1 MSDFVAYV
9 ESKAGKP
16 HCVVPPGGG
25 VYSQEHGNRRTELI
39 CDDAT
44 LPAGTRVTVV
54 LMNRP
59 TSAEPGWYSQ
69 HGHVRLWLASPPDGK
84 RMETE
89 FVMGS
94 HDGSIQAGRATPAK
108 STPSPPP
115 ARLSPRFSRSTGR
128 RVPAAVVQRPPREGE
143 RPQAVQ
149 VRRREGVAP
158 VSLAEHLNEV
168 GHLPVAGDAR
178 RECGLWGVHV
188 SECRDLDIDSTPTAH
203 ISFQIAGWG
212 PRAAA
217 SHRLR
222 AARDEEGAEH
232 QADSG

>member
-94 HDGSIQAGRATPAK
+94 HDGSIQAGRATPPNQLPGA
-108 STPSPPP
+108 P
-115 ARLSPRFSRSTGR
+115 ARHP
-128 RVPAAVVQRPPREGE
+128 
-143 RPQAVQ
+143 
-149 VRRREGVAP
+149 
-158 VSLAEHLNEV
+158 H
-168 GHLPVAGDAR
+168 
-178 RECGLWGVHV
+178 
-188 SECRDLDIDSTPTAH
+188 
-203 ISFQIAGWG
+203 
-212 PRAAA
+212 A
-217 SHRLR
+217 SHTASHDPQVDECLLPWCNGRLEKENALKPFKYAGEKASR
-222 AARDEEGAEH
+222 L
-232 QADSG
+232 

>member
-1 MSDFVAYV
+1 MNKTPKDLGLDAPPASGPLASHKEIATGGWVAADPKTTATEMSDFVAYV

-149 VRRREGVAP
+149 VRWREGVAAL
-158 VSLAEHLNEV
+158 SLAERQPE
-168 GHLPVAGDAR
+168 
-178 RECGLWGVHV
+178 
-188 SECRDLDIDSTPTAH
+188 
-203 ISFQIAGWG
+203 
-212 PRAAA
+212 
-217 SHRLR
+217 
-222 AARDEEGAEH
+222 
-232 QADSG
+232 

>member
-1 MSDFVAYV
+1 MAFEPLVGGPPALTPRLPAGFLVYLNKTPKDLGLDAPPATGPLASHKEIATGGWVASDPKTTATEMSDFVAYV

-108 STPSPPP
+108 STPRCPSPPP
-115 ARLSPRFSRSTGR
+115 SRLSPRFSRSSGR

-158 VSLAEHLNEV
+158 LSL
-168 GHLPVAGDAR
+168 PAR
-178 RECGLWGVHV
+178 QPE
-188 SECRDLDIDSTPTAH
+188 
-203 ISFQIAGWG
+203 
-212 PRAAA
+212 
-217 SHRLR
+217 
-222 AARDEEGAEH
+222 
-232 QADSG
+232 

>member
-9 ESKAGKP
+9 ESKAGS

-94 HDGSIQAGRATPAK
+94 HDGSIQAGRARRQINSQVPQPTTARAPLTALLTIHRSTSACCRGATAASRRRTPSSRSSTPA
-108 STPSPPP
+108 
-115 ARLSPRFSRSTGR
+115 
-128 RVPAAVVQRPPREGE
+128 
-143 RPQAVQ
+143 
-149 VRRREGVAP
+149 RRRRASE
-158 VSLAEHLNEV
+158 LAE
-168 GHLPVAGDAR
+168 R
-178 RECGLWGVHV
+178 Q
-188 SECRDLDIDSTPTAH
+188 T
-203 ISFQIAGWG
+203 
-212 PRAAA
+212 
-217 SHRLR
+217 
-222 AARDEEGAEH
+222 
-232 QADSG
+232 